1 MQRAG
6 YTERQQAARA
16 RGAAREARQLAQ
28 RHGRIA
34 TDLRNAP

>member
-6 YTERQQAARA
+6 YAERQDAARA
-16 RGAAREARQLAQ
+16 RGEARDA
-28 RHGRIA
+28 RRIAYHHSRIA